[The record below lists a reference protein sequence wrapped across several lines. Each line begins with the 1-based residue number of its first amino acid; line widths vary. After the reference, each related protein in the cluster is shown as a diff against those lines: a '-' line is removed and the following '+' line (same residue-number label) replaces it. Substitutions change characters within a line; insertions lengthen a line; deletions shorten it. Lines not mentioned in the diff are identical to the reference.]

1 MSSRN
6 HDDRAVS
13 FAVPDEADEWL
24 ADEAARRG
32 ESRDEIC
39 RRLVTA
45 AAAVATDDD
54 LELADRDELAAVRG
68 QLATHREEFE
78 AHLDDV
84 RERVIQVKRE
94 ADAKAPADHDHA
106 GYPTDGDLAAVR
118 ADLETLGETVDRGF
132 ENFETVLEDLL
143 GDVDDLA
150 ERSTLLAAAVV
161 DLRERDDDRADR
173 RRRRAVT
180 DDLKLAA
187 NRLGVR
193 AATCE
198 DCGSSVDIALLT
210 APECPH
216 CGNAVTDVA
225 ERASI
230 FGSHRLLTGDPP
242 ALEGSSAESGG
253 PDSDALRGIADED
266 AKSTVELTDSRAETF
281 DDDSDS
287 DTGGES
293 DD

>member
-1 MSSRN
+1 MSSQN
-6 HDDRAVS
+6 HDERGVS
-13 FAVPDEADEWL
+13 FAIPAEADDWL

-54 LELADRDELAAVRG
+54 LEPADRDELAAVRG
-68 QLATHREEFE
+68 QLETHREEFE

-84 RERVIQVKRE
+84 RERVVQVKHE

-106 GYPTDGDLAAVR
+106 EAPSADDLAALR
-118 ADLETLGETVDRGF
+118 ADLETLEDTVDRGF
-132 ENFETVLEDLL
+132 ENGETVLADLR
-143 GDVDDLA
+143 GDVDELA

-161 DLRERDDDRADR
+161 GLRERDDDR
-173 RRRRAVT
+173 RRRRAAS

-187 NRLGVR
+187 NRLGVHT
-193 AATCE
+193 AACE

-216 CGNAVTDVA
+216 CASGFTDVA
-225 ERASI
+225 ERSSI
-230 FGSHRLLTGDPP
+230 FGSHRLLTGEPP
-242 ALEGSSAESGG
+242 ALEAPIADPNG
-253 PDSDALRGIADED
+253 PGSDALRGIADGDSKPGTEPAD
-266 AKSTVELTDSRAETF
+266 PTDSRTVTF
-281 DDDSDS
+281 DDGGGS

>member
-1 MSSRN
+1 MSSQN
-6 HDDRAVS
+6 HDERGVS
-13 FAVPDEADEWL
+13 FAIPDEADDWL
-24 ADEAARRG
+24 ADEAARRD
-32 ESRDEIC
+32 ESRDDTC

-68 QLATHREEFE
+68 QLETHREEFE

-84 RERVIQVKRE
+84 RERVVQVKRE
-94 ADAKAPADHDHA
+94 ADGKAPADHDHA
-106 GYPTDGDLAAVR
+106 DVPSADDLAALR
-118 ADLETLGETVDRGF
+118 ADLETLEETVDRGF
-132 ENFETVLEDLL
+132 ENVETVLEDRRE
-143 GDVDDLA
+143 DVDELA

-161 DLRERDDDRADR
+161 DRRERDDSADR
-173 RRRRAVT
+173 RRRRAAT
-180 DDLKLAA
+180 DALKLAA

-193 AATCE
+193 TAACE

-216 CGNAVTDVA
+216 CASAVTDVA

-242 ALEGSSAESGG
+242 ALEATSADSDG
-253 PDSDALRGIADED
+253 PDSDALRGIADGD
-266 AKSTVELTDSRAETF
+266 STPTAESTDSGAVTF
-281 DDDSDS
+281 DDSGS

>member
-1 MSSRN
+1 MSSQN
-6 HDDRAVS
+6 HDERGVS
-13 FAVPDEADEWL
+13 FAIPSEADDWL
-24 ADEAARRG
+24 ADEAARRDENPG
-32 ESRDEIC
+32 EIC

-68 QLATHREEFE
+68 QLATHREEF
-78 AHLDDV
+78 AANLDDV
-84 RERVIQVKRE
+84 RERIVQVKRE
-94 ADAKAPADHDHA
+94 ADGKAPADHDHA
-106 GYPTDGDLAAVR
+106 DHPTDGDLAAVR
-118 ADLETLGETVDRGF
+118 ADLETLEETVDRGF

-143 GDVDDLA
+143 GDVDELA

-161 DLRERDDDRADR
+161 DLRDRDDDR
-173 RRRRAVT
+173 RRRRAAA

-193 AATCE
+193 TAACE

-216 CGNAVTDVA
+216 CASAVTDVA
-225 ERASI
+225 ERSSI

-242 ALEGSSAESGG
+242 ALEATSTDSDG
-253 PDSDALRGIADED
+253 PDSDVLRGIADED
-266 AKSTVELTDSRAETF
+266 PTQPAESVDSEATI
-281 DDDSDS
+281 DDGGDA

>member
-1 MSSRN
+1 MSSQN
-6 HDDRAVS
+6 HDESGVS
-13 FAVPDEADEWL
+13 FAIPAEADDWL

-32 ESRDEIC
+32 ESRDDIC

-68 QLATHREEFE
+68 QLATHREEFQ

-84 RERVIQVKRE
+84 RERVVQVKRE

-106 GYPTDGDLAAVR
+106 DYPTDSDLAAVR
-118 ADLETLGETVDRGF
+118 ADLEALEETVDRGF
-132 ENFETVLEDLL
+132 GNFETVLEDLL
-143 GDVDDLA
+143 GDVDELA

-173 RRRRAVT
+173 RRRRAAT

-193 AATCE
+193 TATCE

-225 ERASI
+225 ERSSI
-230 FGSHRLLTGDPP
+230 FGSHRLLTGEPP
-242 ALEGSSAESGG
+242 ALEAPSAESGG
-253 PDSDALRGIADED
+253 PDSDAVRGIADED
-266 AKSTVELTDSRAETF
+266 TTPTADSRAVTF
-281 DDDSDS
+281 DDDSGS